1 MGTRKL
7 RSLPAPLEKVRRRFE
22 HWRGTHRARVR
33 IPQPLWESAVRMA
46 GTYGLNRTAR
56 TLRLDYYVLKRR
68 VQQAGGT
75 CAALREEGGATFVEL
90 TPSPFANACECTL
103 DWEQAG
109 GARMRL
115 QLKSAT
121 LPDLAALSRSFWDRQ
136 P

>member
-1 MGTRKL
+1 MSTRKL
-7 RSLPAPLEKVRRRFE
+7 RGLPSRLEKLRGRFE
-22 HWRGTHRARVR
+22 HWRGTHRARAR

-68 VQQAGGT
+68 VQQAGST
-75 CAALREEGGATFVEL
+75 CAEPREEDRATFVEL
-90 TPSPFANACECTL
+90 APSPFANACECTL
-103 DWEQAG
+103 DWEKAG